1 MKLLIVD
8 DEAPARARLQ
18 QLAADIAGCEVVG
31 EAVNGQEALQ
41 LAEAH
46 NPDVLLLDIRM
57 PGMDG
62 IETARH
68 LMNLENPPAV
78 IFTTAYN
85 QHALEAFDVNAA
97 AYLMKPVRRERL
109 EAALGAVTRP
119 NRAQLAALGH
129 SLHEPRRHICA
140 RLRGR
145 LMLVPIEDVRYF
157 HADQKYVTV
166 RHSKGELLI
175 EEALKSLEE
184 EFSTLFMRVHR
195 NALVALDHITG
206 LEKDAHGHWRLRL
219 RDCPETLEV
228 SRRLT
233 ADVRK
238 RLKTI

>member
-18 QLAADIAGCEVVG
+18 QLVAEIAGCEVVG
-31 EAVNGQEALQ
+31 EAANGQEALQ

-85 QHALEAFDVNAA
+85 QHALEAFEVHAA

-145 LMLVPIEDVRYF
+145 LMLVPLEDVRYF
-157 HADQKYVTV
+157 RADQKYITV
-166 RHSKGELLI
+166 RHSNGELLI
-175 EEALKSLEE
+175 EESLKGLEE
-184 EFSTLFMRVHR
+184 EFSAQFIRVHR
-195 NALVALDHITG
+195 NALAALDHITG
-206 LEKDAHGHWRLRL
+206 LEKDAQGHWQLRL

-233 ADVRK
+233 AEVRK